1 MGKKKIEIVVSAVD
15 KATRNVRKI
24 NDSLGRLRA
33 PIAKLR
39 LSFRSLARAA
49 NFGKIGDRF
58 RRLGRTMRRVG
69 IAATGAAVAL
79 GIAIKRF
86 AARGDLLAKT
96 ARKLGLGVET
106 LQELR
111 FAADRSGVGIE
122 KFDKALAGMSKRIG
136 EAKAGT
142 GQLITFLKKGNPV
155 LLKQL
160 KAVTSNEEAFNLM
173 VDAITSLEDPTAKAA
188 LASAA
193 FGRTGVDLIN
203 VLALGRD
210 GVQELR
216 QEFRELGGSI
226 TQEGA
231 ESSEEF
237 TDAMT
242 NLKAV
247 VSGIGAT
254 FTTQLL
260 PRLTDL
266 ADRTTTWLKANREL
280 VDKGLRGVGN
290 VILSMIEFI
299 PKFIG
304 TVKSIVSA
312 FGGLRTIAI
321 VLAGVIA
328 FQLASAIAAAIPVI
342 LAFGAA
348 LFANP
353 IGLVILAVTALA
365 GIVSLVIAKWKPI
378 SGFFKKLWSGILSAF
393 EPVAIF
399 FENLWSGILSGFESI
414 RSVIPDFL
422 AGSLGLGPIGVQL
435 AGATAGGGSLPA
447 PPPVQAEV
455 NGKVAAV
462 IKIESEVPVRVTQL
476 SAEGDAEIAVDSGP
490 VMSGI

>member
-79 GIAIKRF
+79 GVAIKRF

-155 LLKQL
+155 LLEQL

-210 GVQELR
+210 GVEDLR
-216 QEFRELGGSI
+216 KEFRDLGGSI

-237 TDAMT
+237 TDALT

-254 FTTQLL
+254 FVTQLL
-260 PRLTDL
+260 PRLSDL
-266 ADRTTTWLKANREL
+266 TDRTTAWLTANRAL
-280 VDKGLRGVGN
+280 VDRGLKRVGD
-290 VILSMIEFI
+290 VILSIVEFI
-299 PKFIG
+299 PVFIG
-304 TVKSIVSA
+304 TVKSIVDA

-328 FQLASAIAAAIPVI
+328 FQLAAAISAAIPVI

-348 LFANP
+348 LLANP
-353 IGLVILAVTALA
+353 IGLAIVAIAALA
-365 GIVSLVIAKWKPI
+365 AGASFLIAKW
-378 SGFFKKLWSGILSAF
+378 
-393 EPVAIF
+393 EPAAIF

-422 AGSLGLGPIGVQL
+422 AESLGLGPIGVQL

-447 PPPVQAEV
+447 PPAVQAQV

-462 IKIESEVPVRVTQL
+462 IKIESEVPVRVKQL